1 LARDKLPSSLCAY
14 QQLSTYFRLFYLA
27 LYRAFQFQIVGH
39 KPIPVFC
46 QYGINHGCLVNSIT
60 DLTTLRHKFSVSA
73 HGSTLKQVM
82 DTASKLHLSSRALKL
97 DIDHLEQLQT
107 PCILH
112 WEMKH
117 FVVLKKVAGN
127 KVIIHDPGV
136 GERVFTIEEV
146 NKLFTGVALE
156 LTPSPAFEK
165 NREKKHL
172 V

>member
-1 LARDKLPSSLCAY
+1 MTRAQIEARPESLLAYSGSKRLPVILQTEAAECG
-14 QQLSTYFRLFYLA
+14 LA
-27 LYRAFQFQIVGH
+27 CLAMIAGY
-39 KPIPVFC
+39 
-46 QYGINHGCLVNSIT
+46 YGYDT

-136 GERVFTIEEV
+136 GERRF
-146 NKLFTGVALE
+146 
-156 LTPSPAFEK
+156 
-165 NREKKHL
+165 
-172 V
+172 